1 MSGESYTVSVVVP
14 AYNEEGAI
22 DSVVDQIEK
31 AMASTGMPYEIVV
44 VDDGSTDRTRSV
56 LSQRKG
62 ITVVTHQENRGYG
75 AALKSGIRKAQG
87 EVIVITDADGSY
99 PNEEIPR
106 LLAELDESCEMVV
119 GARTGELVSIPWLR
133 RTGKGGLGMLANY
146 LSGRKIADMNS
157 GLRAFRKEAYLKF
170 SNLISDGFSFT
181 TTLTLAMLCNGYEV
195 KFLPVNYYK
204 RTGKSKIQPIRET
217 LNFLLLIVRVI
228 TYFNPLKIFVPS
240 SILLL
245 LVGLAYG
252 LYQVISPFHDLGEA
266 PVLLILMGVQLLFL
280 GLLADLIAK
289 RFKA

>member
-1 MSGESYTVSVVVP
+1 
-14 AYNEEGAI
+14 
-22 DSVVDQIEK
+22 
-31 AMASTGMPYEIVV
+31 
-44 VDDGSTDRTRSV
+44 
-56 LSQRKG
+56 
-62 ITVVTHQENRGYG
+62 
-75 AALKSGIRKAQG
+75 
-87 EVIVITDADGSY
+87 
-99 PNEEIPR
+99 
-106 LLAELDESCEMVV
+106 
-119 GARTGELVSIPWLR
+119 
-133 RTGKGGLGMLANY
+133 
-146 LSGRKIADMNS
+146 
-157 GLRAFRKEAYLKF
+157 
-170 SNLISDGFSFT
+170 
-181 TTLTLAMLCNGYEV
+181 V

-204 RTGKSKIQPIRET
+204 RTGKSKIRPVRET

>member
-1 MSGESYTVSVVVP
+1 MSGESCAVSVVVP

-22 DSVVDQIEK
+22 DSVVDQIKK

-133 RTGKGGLGMLANY
+133 RTGKGVLGALANY
-146 LSGRKIADMNS
+146 LSGRRIPDMNS

-204 RTGKSKIQPIRET
+204 RTGKSKIQPVRET

-245 LVGLAYG
+245 LAGLAYG

>member
-1 MSGESYTVSVVVP
+1 MSGESCAVSVVVP

-22 DSVVDQIEK
+22 DSVIDQIEK
-31 AMASTGMPYEIVV
+31 AMTSTGMAYEIVV

-106 LLAELDESCEMVV
+106 LLAGLDESCEMVV

-133 RTGKGGLGMLANY
+133 RTGKWVLGMLANY

-157 GLRAFRKEAYLKF
+157 GLLSFRKEAYLK
-170 SNLISDGFSFT
+170 
-181 TTLTLAMLCNGYEV
+181 
-195 KFLPVNYYK
+195 
-204 RTGKSKIQPIRET
+204 
-217 LNFLLLIVRVI
+217 
-228 TYFNPLKIFVPS
+228 
-240 SILLL
+240 
-245 LVGLAYG
+245 
-252 LYQVISPFHDLGEA
+252 
-266 PVLLILMGVQLLFL
+266 
-280 GLLADLIAK
+280 
-289 RFKA
+289 